1 MQSEL
6 AVAAALHAQL
16 VDDFQRGG
24 AEHLVLLVGEGDGG
38 GDDDGVAGVHAHR
51 VQVLHGAHGDGV
63 ALAVAH
69 HLKLDF
75 LPPGDGLFHQDLG
88 DGGQRQAIGGHFP
101 QLLLV
106 VHNAAAG
113 AAQGK
118 GGPDDD
124 RVANL
129 QGEGLGVLHGGDHL
143 GGDAGLANLFHGA
156 LEHLAVLGLV
166 DGLGGGAQQPH
177 VVALQ
182 KALLGQLHGEGQ
194 AGLAAKAREDAVRLL
209 LLDDAFH
216 RGQVQ
221 GFNIDLIR
229 HGLVGHNGGGVGVYQ
244 DNLNAVLPQ
253 GAAGLGAGVVKLRR
267 LADDNGAGADNQYL
281 FDILI
286 QWHII
291 PPPSSWQKTGRT
303 APGCP
308 EGRRRPPDGTARKRR
323 GSPGSECPRRCRR

>member
-69 HLKLDF
+69 HLELDF
-75 LPPGDGLFHQDLG
+75 LPPGDGLLHQNLG
-88 DGGQRQAIGGHFP
+88 DGGQCQAVGGHFP

-143 GGDAGLANLFHGA
+143 GGDAGLADLLHGV

-182 KALLGQLHGEGQ
+182 EALLGQLHGEGQ
-194 AGLAAKAREDAVRLL
+194 ARLAAKAGEDAVGLF
-209 LLDDAFH
+209 LLDDALDG
-216 RGQVQ
+216 GQVQ
-221 GFNIDLIR
+221 RLDIDFVR
-229 HGLVGHNGGGVGVYQ
+229 HGLVGHNGGGVGVDQ
-244 DNLNAVLPQ
+244 HNLDAILPQ
-253 GAAGLGAGVVKLRR
+253 GAAGLGAGVVEFRG
-267 LADDNGAGADNQYL
+267 LADDNGARADNQYL
-281 FDILI
+281 FNILI
-286 QWHII
+286 QRHFI
-291 PPPSSWQKTGRT
+291 PPPSS
-303 APGCP
+303 
-308 EGRRRPPDGTARKRR
+308 
-323 GSPGSECPRRCRR
+323 